1 MEVDIGKPKM
11 SPTWWAAGAKRVFDL
26 VASLLLI
33 VICSPILLAAAL
45 AIKIT
50 SPGPLFFK
58 NTRVGRGGVEFE
70 PFKFRT
76 MHHGRKSDAV
86 ELVPLDHP
94 DITTVGEFLRR
105 TKIDELPQIFI
116 VLKGEMSLVGPRP
129 DLAEHVA
136 KYTAFKS
143 QRLAIR
149 PGLTGLAQVSGSTA
163 ISWDERIR
171 YDVYYIAHCNFWMDI
186 GILLRTIGVIFLG
199 DGRFTRHFE
208 DSPYYNPQELLGWD
222 GHLQAIEAQPG
233 PDHSAEPDS
242 P

>member
-1 MEVDIGKPKM
+1 M
-11 SPTWWAAGAKRVFDL
+11 SPTVWAAGAKRVFDL
-26 VASLLLI
+26 FASLLLI

-58 NTRVGRGGVEFE
+58 HARVGRGGAEFG

-94 DITTVGEFLRR
+94 DITAVGQFLRR
-105 TKIDELPQIFI
+105 VKIDELPQIFN

-129 DLAEHVA
+129 DLPEHVA
-136 KYTAFKS
+136 KYTAFKL

-163 ISWDERIR
+163 INWNERIR
-171 YDVYYIAHCNFWMDI
+171 YDVHYIAYCGFWMDI
-186 GILLRTIGVIFLG
+186 GILLRTIGVVLLG
-199 DGRFTRHFE
+199 DSRFVRRFE
-208 DSPYYNPQELLGWD
+208 DSPYHNPRELLGWD
-222 GHLQAIEAQPG
+222 GHLQADQDQRRA
-233 PDHSAEPDS
+233 DHSAGGDS
-242 P
+242 Q